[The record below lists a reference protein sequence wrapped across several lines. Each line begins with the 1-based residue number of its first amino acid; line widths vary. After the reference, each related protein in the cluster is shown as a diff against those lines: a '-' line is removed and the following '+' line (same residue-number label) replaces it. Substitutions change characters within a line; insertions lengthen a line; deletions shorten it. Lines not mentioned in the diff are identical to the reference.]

1 MRFPDLHPEPSALP
15 RATRALSLT
24 RLLVVVLAAL
34 LFMPPWMLPR
44 AAAMLP
50 LVPVQNPSEEESHSS
65 HSAAAQ
71 LQQLSAVFG
80 GKIRRPAAE
89 RSRSALQPRLG
100 SAALGFAQ
108 RYARSQSDQTRR
120 NGCGG
125 PLRC

>member
-1 MRFPDLHPEPSALP
+1 MRFPGLHSDKAAIL

-34 LFMPPWMLPR
+34 LFLPPWMLPR

-50 LVPVQNPSEEESHSS
+50 LVPVQNPSEEESQSS

-71 LQQLSAVFG
+71 LQQLSAVFS
-80 GKIRRPAAE
+80 GKIRRPAVE
-89 RSRSALQPRLG
+89 RSRSAAHLRLN
-100 SAALGFAQ
+100 SAACGL
-108 RYARSQSDQTRR
+108 ARPGAPLQSDQARR